1 MPGYIHHVEW
11 CVSDLKSQVKK
22 LVSQYGFEP
31 ISQRTRKIE
40 NAFDLKT
47 QWIVQQVA
55 VKSGDTIFIITQKSR
70 TPSCQNPDIGKCT
83 SVVTEF

>member
-11 CVSDLKSQVKK
+11 CVSDLQSQVKK
-22 LVSQYGFEP
+22 LVSQYGFQP
-31 ISQRTRKIE
+31 IGQRIRKIE
-40 NAFDLKT
+40 NALDLKT
-47 QWIVQQVA
+47 YWTVQQVA

-70 TPSCQNPDIGKCT
+70 TPSCQNPDIGKYT